1 MWASGGSQRNLR
13 NTDCTSRA
21 TTIQKFALPL
31 ARLTPPSAVGYN
43 FISSAAWTRML
54 THCNR
59 GFT

>member
-21 TTIQKFALPL
+21 STIQKFALPL
-31 ARLTPPSAVGYN
+31 PGLTPPFAVGYN
-43 FISSAAWTRML
+43 FVPSAAGTRML